1 MAASIGKKPRMTTTR
16 PDNDALLGQGL
27 HTRRLRLSG
36 DDLVWLRSLLE
47 AYDGL
52 GFVVGEGGGVVH
64 VVTTTAQAATLDEL
78 LNDLQTEASFQLL

>member
-1 MAASIGKKPRMTTTR
+1 M
-16 PDNDALLGQGL
+16 
-27 HTRRLRLSG
+27 
-36 DDLVWLRSLLE
+36 E